1 MEATKERQG
10 EIRAEYIRRIEIEAL
25 WGRKHIVWDLRRD
38 VNILS
43 GVNGIGKS
51 TILNR
56 TAAQLNSL
64 MGGVDIK
71 QKELEGVK
79 MTFYPEE
86 ATTIQFDVIRSFDRP
101 LFHSNLAEKMADK
114 NVKTELD
121 WQLYQLQRRYLDY
134 QVNIGNRIIELLSIG
149 DEESHR
155 KAAEVSAPKRRFQ
168 DLADELFGET
178 GKRII
183 RSKNE
188 IVFSQDGDELLP
200 YRLSS
205 GEKQILVILLTVL
218 VQDKQPCVLLM
229 DEPEVSLHIEWQ
241 QRIIGIIRE
250 MNPNAQIILT
260 THSPA
265 VVMGGWMD
273 AVTEVTDI
281 TID

>member
-1 MEATKERQG
+1 METMNNSQEQV
-10 EIRAEYIRRIEIEAL
+10 RAEYISRIEIEAL

-56 TAAQLNSL
+56 AATTLDYL
-64 MGGVDIK
+64 AGVDVNVRDI
-71 QKELEGVK
+71 EGVK
-79 MTFYPEE
+79 MTFYPEN
-86 ATTIQFDVIRSFDRP
+86 ATTVHFDIIRSFDRP

-134 QVNIGNRIIELLSIG
+134 QVNIGNRIIELLSNG
-149 DEESHR
+149 DPDGQLR
-155 KAAEVSAPKRRFQ
+155 AAEVSYPKRRFQ
-168 DLADELFGET
+168 DLADELFADT
-178 GKRII
+178 GKKII

-188 IVFSQDGDELLP
+188 IMFAQDGDELLP
-200 YRLSS
+200 YKLSS
-205 GEKQILVILLTVL
+205 GEKQMLVILLTVL

-229 DEPEVSLHIEWQ
+229 DEPEVSLHVEWQ
-241 QRIIGIIRE
+241 QRIIEIIRE
-250 MNPNAQIILT
+250 MNPNAQLILT

-265 VVMGGWMD
+265 MVMGGWMD

-281 TID
+281 TVHN

>member
-1 MEATKERQG
+1 METMNNSLEQV
-10 EIRAEYIRRIEIEAL
+10 RAEYISRIEIEAL
-25 WGRKHIVWDLRRD
+25 WGRKHIVWNLRRD

-56 TAAQLNSL
+56 AATTLDYL
-64 MGGVDIK
+64 AGVDVNVRDI
-71 QKELEGVK
+71 EGVK
-79 MTFYPEE
+79 MTFYPEN
-86 ATTIQFDVIRSFDRP
+86 ATTVHFDIIRSFDRP

-134 QVNIGNRIIELLSIG
+134 QVNIGNRIIELLSNG
-149 DEESHR
+149 DPDGQIR
-155 KAAEVSAPKRRFQ
+155 AAEVSYPKRRFQ
-168 DLADELFGET
+168 DLTDELFADT
-178 GKRII
+178 GKKII

-188 IVFSQDGDELLP
+188 IMFAQDGDELLP
-200 YRLSS
+200 YKLSS
-205 GEKQILVILLTVL
+205 GEKQLLVILLTVL

-229 DEPEVSLHIEWQ
+229 DEPEVSLHVEWQ
-241 QRIIGIIRE
+241 QRIIEIIRE
-250 MNPNAQIILT
+250 MNPNAQLILT

-265 VVMGGWMD
+265 MVMGGWMD

-281 TID
+281 TINN

>member
-1 MEATKERQG
+1 MEALKENRSEVQ
-10 EIRAEYIRRIEIEAL
+10 AEYIHRIEIEAL

-56 TAAQLNSL
+56 TADRLEA
-64 MGGVDIK
+64 GGIDVNVKD
-71 QKELEGVK
+71 LDGVK

-86 ATTIQFDVIRSFDRP
+86 ATTIHFDVIRSFDRP

-134 QVNIGNRIIELLSIG
+134 QVNIGNRIIELLSSG
-149 DEESHR
+149 DEESQR
-155 KAAEVSAPKRRFQ
+155 KAAEVSYPKRRFQ
-168 DLADELFGET
+168 DLADELFAET
-178 GKRII
+178 GKKIV

-188 IVFSQDGDELLP
+188 IVFEQEGELLLP

-205 GEKQILVILLTVL
+205 GEKQMLVILLTVL

-241 QRIIGIIRE
+241 QRIISIIRE

-265 VVMGGWMD
+265 VIMGGWMD

-281 TID
+281 TV